1 MWCMILSSCF
11 LIYLPL
17 TRRCSKIW
25 EWSGRHHMRYDLTKW
40 NPCIGNPFALAR
52 FGDQVANTYLN
63 SEDRGVLILI
73 GHSDILPILH
83 VRLLFVH
90 LFLTVWRRTG
100 NSSNMVAER
109 VEGSVS
115 GDLMQLTECCPM
127 IFLMQNLY
135 MLNMDKLWSPCFAPS
150 YLSCRLEQM
159 ARQEFGKRT
168 CTKCCVFFF
177 WGGACKFR
185 RAYIQYHPV
194 IYNIY
199 IHISLLFIT
208 FHSLYHCNRGTGS
221 PTRAAGR
228 VCRLV
233 VTTRLKSRGQ
243 TTRRIHRTQNKI
255 LTASLFG
262 W

>member
-90 LFLTVWRRTG
+90 LFLTVWCRTG

-177 WGGACKFR
+177 FEGGR
-185 RAYIQYHPV
+185 VSLGEHTYSIIQWS
-194 IYNIY
+194 IIY
-199 IHISLLFIT
+199 IYIFHYCSLLFIPYIIAT
-208 FHSLYHCNRGTGS
+208 GVRGPQLVLLGGC
-221 PTRAAGR
+221 AA
-228 VCRLV
+228 
-233 VTTRLKSRGQ
+233 
-243 TTRRIHRTQNKI
+243 
-255 LTASLFG
+255 